1 MKILNFGS
9 CNLDYVYAL
18 DHIVAEGE
26 TETSDGM
33 NIFAGGKGLNQSV
46 ALAKAGAKVYHA
58 GCIGEDG
65 EMLKELLRDSGAD
78 VTYLRR
84 VDGKNGHAIIQ
95 VSRAG
100 DNSIFIFPG
109 SNAKITEA
117 FADEVFAHFEAG
129 DILLLQNEL
138 NGLSY
143 LVDKAHEKGFCIVLN
158 PSPCNEVLKSVD
170 LGKLSYLILNEIE
183 AATLS
188 GKESPEEAL
197 KLFRER
203 YPRLRVVLTL
213 GKKGSLYADE
223 TERVFQPAF
232 SVKTV
237 DTTAAGDTFT
247 GYFLAGIAEGARPA
261 EAMRMA
267 AGASALA
274 VSRPGAAPSVPMCD
288 EVVEALSMLTPID
301 PKTNAPTLRER
312 IDAYLEANPK
322 ANVAAL
328 AEAFGYSPTYMR
340 GLVKKIYGL
349 SFSKLLQERRCA
361 RALRLLTETEL
372 SVGEIIHRVGYE
384 NESFFRRIFKETY
397 GQSMYAVRRSAVPVE
412 KAR

>member
-18 DHIVAEGE
+18 DHIVAVGE

-65 EMLKELLRDSGAD
+65 ETLRELLCNSGAD
-78 VTYLRR
+78 VTHLRR

-100 DNSIFIFPG
+100 DNSIFIYPG

-117 FADEVFAHFEAG
+117 FVDEVFAHFEAG

-138 NGLSY
+138 NALSY
-143 LVDKAHEKGFCIVLN
+143 MVDRAHEKGLCIVLN
-158 PSPCNEVLKSVD
+158 PSPCNEILKDVD
-170 LGKLSYLILNEIE
+170 IGKLSYLILNEIE
-183 AATLS
+183 AAALS

-197 KLFRER
+197 ELFRQR

-213 GKKGSLYADE
+213 GKKGSLYSDE
-223 TERVFQPAF
+223 AERFFQSAF
-232 SVKTV
+232 AMKTV

-247 GYFLAGIAEGARPA
+247 GYFLAGIAEGAHPA

-267 AGASALA
+267 AAAAALA
-274 VSRPGAAPSVPMCD
+274 VSRPGAAPSVPTRD
-288 EVVEALSMLTPID
+288 EVVAALATLSPID
-301 PKTNAPTLRER
+301 PQSGAPTLRER
-312 IDAYLEANPK
+312 IDTYLAANPK
-322 ANVAAL
+322 ANVSEL

-340 GLVKKIYGL
+340 GLVKKLYGL
-349 SFSKLLQERRCA
+349 PFSKLMQEKRCA
-361 RALRLLTETEL
+361 HAFKLLNETEL

-397 GQSMYAVRRSAVPVE
+397 GQSMYTVRKRRTSGE
-412 KAR
+412 K